1 MKRSQAAAH
10 YSHVNIAG
18 TVGSIMGTHEGTE
31 NGRRFRLG
39 NFAGSVPSNTLMC
52 NVTCVVFIKEGWKIN
67 EFVRAVLFSRALRRS
82 IAALLFSRELRR
94 SNSSAHVAHRGIFRP
109 AFSRWLPARMLRLGA
124 NL

>member
-39 NFAGSVPSNTLMC
+39 NFAGTVPSNTLMC
-52 NVTCVVFIKEGWKIN
+52 NVTYVVFIKEGWKIN

-82 IAALLFSRELRR
+82 IAWLESRR
-94 SNSSAHVAHRGIFRP
+94 SLQGLIGSAVG
-109 AFSRWLPARMLRLGA
+109 
-124 NL
+124 

>member
-39 NFAGSVPSNTLMC
+39 NFAGTVPSNTLMC
-52 NVTCVVFIKEGWKIN
+52 NVTYVVFIKEGWKIN

-82 IAALLFSRELRR
+82 IAWLESRR
-94 SNSSAHVAHRGIFRP
+94 SLKHHVQSLLYKHTLLCELCS
-109 AFSRWLPARMLRLGA
+109 FST
-124 NL
+124 